1 MASMRIIEFPP
12 ELAGAAAMVLSP
24 DARTVACRLERGKP
38 GLYAYDVGGRSRPL
52 RLDAGD
58 ERYTA
63 PTWTE
68 SGDLLFR
75 VEAKGGARVGVV
87 PAFGR
92 GSGREY
98 SGSDIAVSADGR
110 VLAVADP
117 ERRELQT
124 AVVEGGN
131 SPFFAPPKVIGQ
143 LGEGPPAA
151 GDRAVSSQMD
161 ITRDGRYVILVR
173 HRAPQSPSLWSYPV
187 EGGDAQ
193 EIAPQVGPEAFISFA
208 LSRSLL
214 AVLEVRRGPLATS
227 RLYVRPISAGSLGA
241 IRLGPARDLL
251 FARHALPFQRPAFS
265 PDGKKLAVLG
275 AATPA
280 LPGGAPN
287 PEMALDLLPIGGGKP
302 VRAVQ
307 ALDLRGSV
315 RFLESGEV
323 VVDGFDRVSVVTL

>member
-1 MASMRIIEFPP
+1 MASLRIIEFPP
-12 ELAGAAAMVLSP
+12 ELAGAAAKVLSP
-24 DARTVACRLERGKP
+24 DSRTVACRVEGGKP
-38 GLYAYDVGGRSRPL
+38 GLYAYDLGGAARPL
-52 RLDAGD
+52 MLDAGD
-58 ERYTA
+58 QRYTS
-63 PTWTE
+63 PTWTD

-75 VEAKGGARVGVV
+75 VEAKGVARVGVV

-92 GSGREY
+92 GSSCEY
-98 SGSDIAVSADGR
+98 SGSEIAVSADGR

-117 ERRELQT
+117 NRRELQT

-143 LGEGPPAA
+143 LDDERSA
-151 GDRAVSSQMD
+151 GADHSERPQMD
-161 ITRDGRYVILVR
+161 ITRDGRYVVLVR
-173 HRAPQSPSLWSYPV
+173 YRAPLAPSLWSYPV

-193 EIAPQVGPEAFISFA
+193 EVAPQVGPEAFLSFA
-208 LSRSLL
+208 LSRTLL
-214 AVLEVRRGPLATS
+214 AVLEVRRTPVATS
-227 RLYVRPISAGSLGA
+227 RLYVRPISSGSLGA

-251 FARHALPFQRPAFS
+251 FARHALPEQRPAFS
-265 PDGKKLAVLG
+265 PDGKRLAVLG

-280 LPGGAPN
+280 LPGGSPN

>member
-1 MASMRIIEFPP
+1 MASLRMIEFPP
-12 ELAGAAAMVLSP
+12 ELVGAAAKVLSP
-24 DARTVACRLERGKP
+24 DARTVACRLEGGKP
-38 GLYAYDVGGRSRPL
+38 GLYAYDVGGTTRPL
-52 RLDAGD
+52 MLDAGD
-58 ERYTA
+58 QRYTS

-75 VEAKGGARVGVV
+75 VQGKSGARVGVV

-92 GSGREY
+92 GSTREY
-98 SGSDIAVSADGR
+98 AGSDIAVSADGR

-117 ERRELQT
+117 ERRALQT
-124 AVVEGGN
+124 AMVEGGN
-131 SPFFAPPKVIGQ
+131 SPFYAPPKVIGQ
-143 LGEGPPAA
+143 LDEERAAPAEGSE
-151 GDRAVSSQMD
+151 RSQMD
-161 ITRDGRYVILVR
+161 ITRDGRYVLLVQY
-173 HRAPQSPSLWSYPV
+173 RAPQAPSLWSYPV

-193 EIAPQVGPEAFISFA
+193 EIAPQVGPEAFLSFA
-208 LSRSLL
+208 LSRTLI
-214 AVLEVRRGPLATS
+214 AVLEVRRTPVATS
-227 RLYVRPISAGSLGA
+227 RLYVRPISPGSLGA

-251 FARHALPFQRPAFS
+251 FARHALPPQRPAFS

-280 LPGGAPN
+280 LPGGSPN

-323 VVDGFDRVSVVTL
+323 VVDGYDRVSVVTL